1 MGRRHLSGPE
11 AVAALRRGRQI
22 EQWLG
27 ADQLADGTLAL
38 SWLTAYQAGATFK
51 LARHR
56 VHHAGTDDFFDVS
69 ALPPMDDEEEFGE
82 GTDVAEDPD
91 PGRLLD
97 RAASQGA
104 RYDGWVNQGIV
115 QDEYRDSRSD
125 RSSGS

>member
-27 ADQLADGTLAL
+27 ADQLADGAWAL

-51 LARHR
+51 LALHR
-56 VHHAGTDDFFDVS
+56 VHDAGTEDLFDVS
-69 ALPPMDDEEEFGE
+69 AFPPLDDEKELGE
-82 GTDVAEDPD
+82 GTDVDEDPD

-115 QDEYRDSRSD
+115 QDEYRDARSD

>member
-11 AVAALRRGRQI
+11 AIAALRRCRQI
-22 EQWLG
+22 EQRLG

-38 SWLTAYQAGATFK
+38 SWLTAYQTGATFK

-56 VHHAGTDDFFDVS
+56 VHHAGTDDSFDVS
-69 ALPPMDDEEEFGE
+69 VLPPMDDEEEFGE
-82 GTDVAEDPD
+82 GADVAEDPG

-104 RYDGWVNQGIV
+104 RYDG
-115 QDEYRDSRSD
+115 
-125 RSSGS
+125 